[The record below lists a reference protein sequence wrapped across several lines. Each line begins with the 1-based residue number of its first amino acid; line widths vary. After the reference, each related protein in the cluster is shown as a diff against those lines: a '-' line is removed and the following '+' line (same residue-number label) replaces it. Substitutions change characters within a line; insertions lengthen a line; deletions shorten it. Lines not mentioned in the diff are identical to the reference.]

1 MKPPFEIGDVYW
13 RAIGT
18 PRQETVPCPVCA
30 GNRRFD
36 VILGS
41 GEQLSVECDGCGAG
55 YEGPRGV
62 INEWRTQPV
71 AQRFEIASIE
81 SYRMAHDGFTE
92 EWRVRSKE
100 GDSAY
105 LADLHATE
113 DEAFAAA
120 AKEAQAIEERN
131 LAARKRKRRDTSKA
145 GWTVRYHREQ
155 IKGLERQIAR
165 HRGKIEAQR

>member
-18 PRQETVPCPVCA
+18 PRQETVPCLVCD

-41 GEQLSVECDGCGAG
+41 GERLSVECDPCSDG
-55 YEGPRGV
+55 YESPRGV
-62 INEWRTQPV
+62 IDEWLSVPV
-71 AQRFEIASIE
+71 AQRFQIASIE
-81 SYRMAHDGFTE
+81 SYRVAHDGFTE

-155 IKGLERQIAR
+155 IKDLERQIAW